1 MSLVFI
7 ISAPSGSGKS
17 TLVNGLRNT
26 VEGIDF
32 SISFTTRAPRG
43 SEQDGREYHYI
54 TREEFEARI
63 ERGEFLEYADVF
75 GNYYGTARCFL
86 DRARERGHDLLLDID
101 VQGATQLQ
109 EKLPDAISIFI
120 LPPSKTELEARLR
133 RRSTAEKMTNE
144 EIIRR
149 RLATASREIEKY
161 LNYDYILVNDQLER
175 SIDAL
180 VAIVLSERVREQGRT
195 PTPEESKRIEL
206 AEQYRLESV
215 RDSIQTILAT
225 FADAITEA
233 KPARS

>member
-1 MSLVFI
+1 MTLVFI

-32 SISFTTRAPRG
+32 SISFTTRLPRG

-54 TREEFEARI
+54 TRAEFQSRI

-86 DRARERGHDLLLDID
+86 DEAREHGHDLLLDID
-101 VQGATQLQ
+101 VQGASQLQ
-109 EKLPDAISIFI
+109 EKLPDAISVFI
-120 LPPSKTELEARLR
+120 LPPSKAELERRLR
-133 RRSTAEKMTNE
+133 RRSLAEKVNNE

-161 LNYDYILVNDQLER
+161 QNYDYILVNDQLDR

-180 VAIVLSERVREQGRT
+180 VAIVLSERLREQGRT
-195 PTPEESKRIEL
+195 PTPEERRRVEL
-206 AEQYRLESV
+206 ADQYRLENV
-215 RDSIQTILAT
+215 RDNIQTILAT
-225 FADAITEA
+225 FAESSTEA

>member
-43 SEQDGREYHYI
+43 SEQEGREYHYI

-86 DRARERGHDLLLDID
+86 QQAWERGHDLLLDID

-109 EKLPDAISIFI
+109 ATLPDAISVFI
-120 LPPSKTELEARLR
+120 LPPSKQELEARLR

-144 EIIRR
+144 EVIRR

-161 LNYDYILVNDQLER
+161 QNYDYILVNDQLER

-180 VAIVLSERVREQGRT
+180 VAIVVSERLREQGRT
-195 PTPEESKRIEL
+195 PSPEEMKRVEL
-206 AEQYRLESV
+206 AEQYRLENV

-225 FADAITEA
+225 FAESTTEA

>member
-1 MSLVFI
+1 MTLVFI

-32 SISFTTRAPRG
+32 SISFTTRLPRG

-54 TREEFEARI
+54 TRAEFQSRT

-86 DRARERGHDLLLDID
+86 DEAREHGHDLLLDID
-101 VQGATQLQ
+101 VQGASQLQ
-109 EKLPDAISIFI
+109 EKLPDAISVFI
-120 LPPSKTELEARLR
+120 LPPSKAELERRLR
-133 RRSTAEKMTNE
+133 RRSLAEKVNNE

-161 LNYDYILVNDQLER
+161 QNYDYILVNDQLDR

-180 VAIVLSERVREQGRT
+180 VAIVLSERLREQGRT
-195 PTPEESKRIEL
+195 PTPEERRRVEL
-206 AEQYRLESV
+206 ADQYRLENV
-215 RDSIQTILAT
+215 RDNIQTILAT
-225 FADAITEA
+225 FAESSTEA

>member
-17 TLVNGLRNT
+17 TLVAGLRNT

-43 SEQDGREYHYI
+43 SELEGREYHYI
-54 TREEFEARI
+54 TREEFEARL
-63 ERGEFLEYADVF
+63 ERGEFLEHADVF

-86 DRARERGHDLLLDID
+86 DSARERGHDLLLDID

-109 EKLPDAISIFI
+109 AKLPDAISVFI
-120 LPPSKTELEARLR
+120 LPPSKEELEARLR
-133 RRSTAEKMTNE
+133 RRSTAEKMTSE
-144 EIIRR
+144 DIILR

-161 LNYDYILVNDQLER
+161 QNYDYILVNDQLER

-180 VAIVLSERVREQGRT
+180 VAIVLTERLRAEGRT
-195 PTPEESKRIEL
+195 PTPEEMKRIEL
-206 AEQYRLESV
+206 AEQYRLENV

-225 FADAITEA
+225 FAENKTEA